1 MKLIFDQNL
10 SSELVRRLT
19 DLFPGSTHVK
29 ALGMMQAGDE
39 VIWNFARENEFVVVS
54 KDSDFQQ
61 RSLVLGAPPKV
72 VWLRVGNC
80 PTSQI
85 ERLLRDNSVELHT
98 FEADREQSLLILS

>member
-29 ALGMMQAGDE
+29 TLGMIQADDGA
-39 VIWNFARENEFVVVS
+39 IWTFARENEFVIVS

-80 PTSQI
+80 PTEQI
-85 ERLLRDNSVELHT
+85 VRLLRDHSVELNT
-98 FEADREQSLLILS
+98 FETEPEHSLLILS

>member
-10 SSELVRRLT
+10 SNDLVRRLA

-29 ALGMMQAGDE
+29 TLGMMQSDDST
-39 VIWNFARENEFVVVS
+39 IWAFAREHGFVIVS

-61 RSLVLGAPPKV
+61 RSLVLGPPPKV

-80 PTSQI
+80 PTIQI
-85 ERLLRDNSVELHT
+85 ERLLRDRSVELHT
-98 FEADREQSLLILS
+98 FAADLQQSVLVLS